1 MKIKEGVSMSSELTP
16 QVEENKREGREAATW
31 RGHNMT
37 RYRQGGDLWTKCHI
51 STCITCGA
59 EVRVLENPA
68 PDEIEVIGDALAT
81 DCK

>member
-1 MKIKEGVSMSSELTP
+1 MPSQLEE

-37 RYRQGGDLWTKCHI
+37 RYRRGGNLWTKCQI

-68 PDEIEVIGDALAT
+68 PDEIEVIGGALDT
-81 DCK
+81 NCK